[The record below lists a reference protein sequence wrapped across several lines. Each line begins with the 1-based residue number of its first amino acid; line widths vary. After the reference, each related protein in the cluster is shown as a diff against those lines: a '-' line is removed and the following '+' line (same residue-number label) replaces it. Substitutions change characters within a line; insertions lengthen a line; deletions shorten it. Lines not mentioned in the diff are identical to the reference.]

1 MPSRGQARDGSG
13 GRSGFRADSGRDR
26 LKAGR
31 VTFPLLCSGLLLLF
45 LAIPPRSASA
55 LTLAAWNLEHLNAA
69 SHVGCVPRQD
79 ADYEAIRTH
88 IARLGPDLVAVQ
100 EVENKTAAARVFPA
114 ADWQVVLSSRPE
126 VGQRAPCRERPD
138 KRLRHQAT
146 GFAIRTGVAFR
157 RNPDLSSLANSN
169 PDIPWG
175 TDITILQGAG
185 LRLLSVHLV
194 SGCWGAEQDRDA
206 ERTAICETLRLQV
219 GALKS
224 WVEARQAENI
234 PYAILGDFNRRLA
247 LDGDWAWRVLSS
259 ARLGLHL
266 ATAGLPTSCDP
277 RYTALID
284 HIVVSGD
291 LVSRIVPD
299 SLREIPRLGDHPDH
313 CAIMLRL
320 RLGT

>member
-1 MPSRGQARDGSG
+1 MPRRGQARGGSG
-13 GRSGFRADSGRDR
+13 GRSGFRADSGCDR

-31 VTFPLLCSGLLLLF
+31 VTFPLLCLGLLF
-45 LAIPPRSASA
+45 LFLAMHSRSASA

-69 SHVGCVPRQD
+69 AHVGCVPRRD
-79 ADYEAIRTH
+79 ADYEAIRAQV
-88 IARLGPDLVAVQ
+88 ARLGPDLVAIQ
-100 EVENKTAAARVFPA
+100 EVENETAAARVFPA
-114 ADWQVVLSSRPE
+114 ADWQIVLSSRPE

-138 KRLRHQAT
+138 QRLRHQAT

-157 RNPDLSSLANSN
+157 RNPDLSSLADSN

-175 TDITILQGAG
+175 TDITIRQGAG

-194 SGCWGAEQDRDA
+194 SGCWGAAQDRDA
-206 ERTAICETLRLQV
+206 ERSAICETLRLQV

-224 WVEARQAENI
+224 WVEARQAEDI

-259 ARLGLHL
+259 ARFGLHL

-284 HIVVSGD
+284 HIVVSSD
-291 LVSRIVPD
+291 LVGRIVPD
-299 SLREIPRLGDHPDH
+299 SIREIPRLGDHPDH
-313 CAIMLRL
+313 CAILLRL

>member
-1 MPSRGQARDGSG
+1 MPSRGQARD
-13 GRSGFRADSGRDR
+13 RSGRDR
-26 LKAGR
+26 TGAGR
-31 VTFPLLCSGLLLLF
+31 VTLPRVCSGLLILY
-45 LAIPPRSASA
+45 LAAHPRSALA
-55 LTLAAWNLEHLNAA
+55 LTLAAWNLEHLNAV
-69 SHVGCVPRQD
+69 SHVGCVPRRD
-79 ADYEAIRTH
+79 ADYEAIRTQ
-88 IARLGPDLVAVQ
+88 IARLGPDLVAIQ

-126 VGQRAPCRERPD
+126 VGQRAPCRERPE

-146 GFAIRTGVAFR
+146 GFAIQTGVVFR

-206 ERTAICETLRLQV
+206 ERAAICETLRFQV

-284 HIVVSGD
+284 HIVVSED

-313 CAIMLRL
+313 CAILLRL

>member
-1 MPSRGQARDGSG
+1 VHIDEEPYNVATAHACRVARSRGTRVVFFAWQNIRRRYPPPFAWFERYVF
-13 GRSGFRADSGRDR
+13 GRA
-26 LKAGR
+26 AGIAGT
-31 VTFPLLCSGLLLLF
+31 VT
-45 LAIPPRSASA
+45 
-55 LTLAAWNLEHLNAA
+55 
-69 SHVGCVPRQD
+69 
-79 ADYEAIRTH
+79 
-88 IARLGPDLVAVQ
+88 
-100 EVENKTAAARVFPA
+100 A

-138 KRLRHQAT
+138 KRLHHQAT

-175 TDITILQGAG
+175 TDITIHQGAG

-266 ATAGLPTSCDP
+266 ATAELPTNCDP

-284 HIVVSGD
+284 HIVVSGG

-313 CAIMLRL
+313 CAIMLSV

>member
-13 GRSGFRADSGRDR
+13 CDR
-26 LKAGR
+26 TGAGSVTLPR
-31 VTFPLLCSGLLLLF
+31 VCLGLLILY
-45 LAIPPRSASA
+45 LAAHPRSVSA

-69 SHVGCVPRQD
+69 SRVGCVPRQD
-79 ADYEAIRTH
+79 ADYEAIRTQ
-88 IARLGPDLVAVQ
+88 IARLGPDLVAIQ
-100 EVENKTAAARVFPA
+100 EVENTTAAARVFPA
-114 ADWQVVLSSRPE
+114 PDWQVVLSSRPE
-126 VGQRAPCRERPD
+126 TGQRASCRERPD
-138 KRLRHQAT
+138 ARLRHQAT
-146 GFAIRTGVAFR
+146 GFAIRTGVPFR

-175 TDITILQGAG
+175 TDITIHQGAG

-194 SGCWGAEQDRDA
+194 SGCWGADQDRDA
-206 ERTAICETLRLQV
+206 ERAAICETLRLQV

-224 WVEARQAENI
+224 WVEASQADNI

-247 LDGDWAWRVLSS
+247 LDGDWAWRILSS
-259 ARLGLHL
+259 ARRGLHL
-266 ATAGLPTSCDP
+266 VTAGLPTSCDP

-284 HIVVSGD
+284 HILVSSD

-299 SLREIPRLGDHPDH
+299 SIREIPRLRDHPDH
-313 CAIMLRL
+313 CAIMLSV

>member
-1 MPSRGQARDGSG
+1 MTLP
-13 GRSGFRADSGRDR
+13 R
-26 LKAGR
+26 LC
-31 VTFPLLCSGLLLLF
+31 LGLLLLF
-45 LAIPPRSASA
+45 LAAHPRSASA

-69 SHVGCVPRQD
+69 SHVGCVARRD
-79 ADYEAIRTH
+79 ADYEAIRTQ
-88 IARLGPDLVAVQ
+88 IARLTPDLVAIQ

-126 VGQRAPCRERPD
+126 VEQREPCRERPE

-146 GFAIRTGVAFR
+146 GFAIRTGIAFR
-157 RNPDLSSLANSN
+157 RNPDLSSLANAD
-169 PDIPWG
+169 PDLPWG
-175 TDITILQGAG
+175 TDITIHQGAG

-206 ERTAICETLRLQV
+206 ERAAICETLRLQV

-247 LDGDWAWRVLSS
+247 LDGDWAWRLLSS
-259 ARLGLHL
+259 ARRGLHL

-284 HIVVSGD
+284 HILVSSD

-299 SLREIPRLGDHPDH
+299 SIREIPRLGDHPDH
-313 CAIMLRL
+313 CAIMLSL

>member
-13 GRSGFRADSGRDR
+13 CDR
-26 LKAGR
+26 TGAGSVTLPR
-31 VTFPLLCSGLLLLF
+31 VCLGLLILF
-45 LAIPPRSASA
+45 LAAHPRSASA

-69 SHVGCVPRQD
+69 AHVGCVPRQD
-79 ADYEAIRTH
+79 ADYEAIRTQ
-88 IARLGPDLVAVQ
+88 IARLGPDLVAIQ
-100 EVENKTAAARVFPA
+100 EVENTTAAARVFPA
-114 ADWQVVLSSRPE
+114 AGWQVVLSSRPE

-138 KRLRHQAT
+138 ARLRHQAT
-146 GFAIRTGVAFR
+146 GFAVRTGVAFQ

-175 TDITILQGAG
+175 TDITIRQGAG

-206 ERTAICETLRLQV
+206 ERAAICETLRLQV

-224 WVEARQAENI
+224 WVEARQADNI

-247 LDGDWAWRVLSS
+247 LDGDWAWRILSS
-259 ARLGLHL
+259 ARRGLHL

-284 HIVVSGD
+284 HILVSND
-291 LVSRIVPD
+291 LASRIVPD
-299 SLREIPRLGDHPDH
+299 SIREIPRLADHPDH
-313 CAIMLRL
+313 CAIMLSL

>member
-1 MPSRGQARDGSG
+1 MPSRGRARG
-13 GRSGFRADSGRDR
+13 GSGRDR
-26 LKAGR
+26 TGAGGVTLPR
-31 VTFPLLCSGLLLLF
+31 VCLSLLF
-45 LAIPPRSASA
+45 LFLAAYPRSAPA

-69 SHVGCVPRQD
+69 AHVGCVPRRD
-79 ADYEAIRTH
+79 ADYKAIRTQ

-114 ADWQVVLSSRPE
+114 ANWQVVLSSRPE

-175 TDITILQGAG
+175 TDITILQGVG

-194 SGCWGAEQDRDA
+194 SGCWGADQDRDA

-219 GALKS
+219 DALKS
-224 WVEARQAENI
+224 WVEARQAEDI

-247 LDGDWAWRVLSS
+247 LDGDWAWRVLPS
-259 ARLGLHL
+259 AQFGLHL

-284 HIVVSGD
+284 HIVVSGG
-291 LVSRIVPD
+291 LVSRIVPG
-299 SLREIPRLGDHPDH
+299 SIREIPRLGDHPDH
-313 CAIMLRL
+313 CAIMLSV

>member
-1 MPSRGQARDGSG
+1 MTLP
-13 GRSGFRADSGRDR
+13 R
-26 LKAGR
+26 LC
-31 VTFPLLCSGLLLLF
+31 LGLLLLF
-45 LAIPPRSASA
+45 LAAHPRSASA

-69 SHVGCVPRQD
+69 SHVGCVARRD
-79 ADYEAIRTH
+79 ADYEAIRTQ
-88 IARLGPDLVAVQ
+88 IARLTPDLVAIQ

-126 VGQRAPCRERPD
+126 VEQREPCRERPE

-146 GFAIRTGVAFR
+146 GFAIRTGIAFR
-157 RNPDLSSLANSN
+157 RNPDLSSLANAD
-169 PDIPWG
+169 PDLPWG
-175 TDITILQGAG
+175 TDITIRQGAG

-194 SGCWGAEQDRDA
+194 SGCWGSDQDRDA
-206 ERTAICETLRLQV
+206 ERAAICETLRLQV

-247 LDGDWAWRVLSS
+247 LDGDWAWRLLSS
-259 ARLGLHL
+259 ARRGLHL

-284 HIVVSGD
+284 HILVSSD

-299 SLREIPRLGDHPDH
+299 SIREIPRLGDHPDH
-313 CAIMLRL
+313 CAIMLSL
-320 RLGT
+320 RPGT

>member
-1 MPSRGQARDGSG
+1 MPRRGQARGGSG
-13 GRSGFRADSGRDR
+13 GRSGFRADSGCDR

-31 VTFPLLCSGLLLLF
+31 VTFPLLCLGLLF
-45 LAIPPRSASA
+45 LFLAAHPRSAPA

-69 SHVGCVPRQD
+69 SHVGCVPRRD
-79 ADYEAIRTH
+79 ADYEAIRAQV
-88 IARLGPDLVAVQ
+88 ARLGPDLVAVQ
-100 EVENKTAAARVFPA
+100 EVENETAAARVFPA

-138 KRLRHQAT
+138 QRLRHQAT

-175 TDITILQGAG
+175 TDITIRQGAG

-194 SGCWGAEQDRDA
+194 SGCWGAAQDRDA
-206 ERTAICETLRLQV
+206 ERSAICETLWLQV

-259 ARLGLHL
+259 ARFGLHL

-284 HIVVSGD
+284 HIVVSSD
-291 LVSRIVPD
+291 LVGRIVSD
-299 SLREIPRLGDHPDH
+299 SIREIPRLGDHPDH
-313 CAIMLRL
+313 CAILLRL

>member
-13 GRSGFRADSGRDR
+13 CDR
-26 LKAGR
+26 TGAGSVTLPR
-31 VTFPLLCSGLLLLF
+31 VCLGLLILY
-45 LAIPPRSASA
+45 LAAHPRSASA

-69 SHVGCVPRQD
+69 SHVGCVPRRD
-79 ADYEAIRTH
+79 ADYEALRTQ
-88 IARLGPDLVAVQ
+88 IARLGPDLVAIQ

-138 KRLRHQAT
+138 ARLRHQAT
-146 GFAIRTGVAFR
+146 GFAIRTGVPFR

-175 TDITILQGAG
+175 TDITLHQGAG

-194 SGCWGAEQDRDA
+194 SGCWGAQQDRDA
-206 ERTAICETLRLQV
+206 ERAAICQILRYQI

-224 WVEARQAENI
+224 WVEARQADNL

-247 LDGDWAWRVLSS
+247 LDGDWAWRILSS
-259 ARLGLHL
+259 ARRGLHL

-284 HIVVSGD
+284 HILVSND

-299 SLREIPRLGDHPDH
+299 SIREIPRLGDHPDH
-313 CAIMLRL
+313 CAIMLSL

>member
-1 MPSRGQARDGSG
+1 MPSRGSVRAGSG
-13 GRSGFRADSGRDR
+13 GRSGFRADSGRGR
-26 LKAGR
+26 IRAGS
-31 VTFPLLCSGLLLLF
+31 VTFPRLCLGLLILF
-45 LAIPPRSASA
+45 LAAHPRSASA

-69 SHVGCVPRQD
+69 SHVGCVSRQD
-79 ADYEAIRTH
+79 ADYAVIRTQ
-88 IARLGPDLVAVQ
+88 IARLTPDLVAIQ
-100 EVENKTAAARVFPA
+100 EVENEAAAARVFPA

-126 VGQRAPCRERPD
+126 VGQRASCRERPD
-138 KRLRHQAT
+138 ARLRHQAT
-146 GFAIRTGVAFR
+146 GFAIRTGVAFQ

-175 TDITILQGAG
+175 TDITIRQGAG

-206 ERTAICETLRLQV
+206 ERTAICQILRLQV

-224 WVEARQAENI
+224 WAEARQAENI

-247 LDGDWAWRVLSS
+247 LDGDWAWRELSS

-284 HIVVSGD
+284 HIVVSND
-291 LVSRIVPD
+291 LVRRIVPD
-299 SLREIPRLGDHPDH
+299 SIREIPRLGDHPDH
-313 CAIMLRL
+313 CAIMLSL
-320 RLGT
+320 RLET